1 MLPRAR
7 TAAPGSLSGDPV
19 VPLVPRRR
27 IAGLRYGD
35 TRSVRRGGAFDLI
48 GSRPYRPGDDRRW
61 IDRHASARLSSVSD
75 QEELVVREHH
85 ADERLTVA
93 FAVDQSPTMNLHP
106 PGLPWLHKP
115 AAVAE
120 LEQIVAASAQ
130 RNRSRLLRLGTL
142 PIDEAPVAL
151 GTGSIVFLVSDFLSF
166 PPGEAW
172 DDAFARG
179 WDVVPVVLQDPTWE
193 QSFPDISG
201 ICVPLADPNGRL
213 RPALLTKREAVR
225 RRDENEARYAAIVE
239 RLEDLGLEPV
249 PLGTSDPDAVLE
261 ALLAWAAMRRT
272 ALAWSA

>member
-1 MLPRAR
+1 VA
-7 TAAPGSLSGDPV
+7 TPV

-27 IAGLRYGD
+27 IAGLPYGD

-48 GSRPYRPGDDRRW
+48 GSRPYRPGDDPRW

-130 RNRSRLLRLGTL
+130 RIRSRLLRLGTL

-193 QSFPDISG
+193 QSFPEVGGIVIPLRAPRTGRISP
-201 ICVPLADPNGRL
+201 VRL
-213 RPALLTKREAVR
+213 RAREAAAR
-225 RRDENEARYAAIVE
+225 KAANEARLVLF
-239 RLEDLGLEPV
+239 LEMLRALDIDPV
-249 PLGTSDPDAVLE
+249 LVSSGTLSEVL
-261 ALLAWAAMRRT
+261 ASFLAWTDLRRVRRMLR
-272 ALAWSA
+272 A